1 MVGSGTLPSDW
12 YVLYPMEN
20 HTPSQE
26 ISPHCLLSFLRLT
39 GNSIGRDTNSPIL
52 ARSFAPSQ
60 ISGVR
65 TEPNVSLSSSSS
77 VLLQSGIYWELKKVW
92 CCVLT
97 PHTTI
102 HKTVLS
108 NFVTRVIEFWTRW
121 NIICGSK
128 HMANIGEDLYLVK
141 VFTRPPSATALE
153 RCSSIDFSTVLRFKL
168 RIVSPEPL
176 QFSCIRLGR

>member
-1 MVGSGTLPSDW
+1 
-12 YVLYPMEN
+12 MEN

-26 ISPHCLLSFLRLT
+26 ISPHCLLSFLLSFDWKLDWAWHQLT
-39 GNSIGRDTNSPIL
+39 NFGAIL
-52 ARSFAPSQ
+52 CPLPAEFAQ
-60 ISGVR
+60 NR
-65 TEPNVSLSSSSS
+65 TSHYHHHL
-77 VLLQSGIYWELKKVW
+77 LFFYHLQSGIYWELKKVW